1 MKKILAI
8 ALAAVLLLSTCAALA
23 EYDKH
28 VTFTVNGTHTNSTMD
43 YNHDALYDY
52 IAGMFNF
59 DYEIYPVSKDAQS
72 EKIRTWVNGGTMP
85 DLITW
90 RDFAYQEYVDY
101 ASNGLLAA
109 LPDDWM
115 EKYPNLYEQM
125 IGCMGEEQ
133 FKKFEVDGQY
143 YGIAHARNYRFNPV
157 DKLVDHISVY
167 YRKDWAKALG
177 MEIGEVITQ
186 SQLKDYLKGCVEKDL
201 AGNGNTIGLCEEPG
215 RLATFFT
222 MFSDVDYQK
231 FYKTDDGY
239 AWGFADPTVLAAA
252 QLANE
257 WYQEGLID
265 PDFYLYKSADA
276 ITKFSTGAAAMMFG
290 NCQASSYLGYKQQF
304 DQGTGLNSDECV
316 GIATIATDDGVTRAI
331 ECLNW
336 WSVSM
341 FAPETDPEVLDRIL
355 TAMDYCATKE
365 GQVACN
371 MGIPG
376 KDWEFDE
383 NGDVKI
389 LMPQNEDGSYPNIV
403 DIYNSYSVFRTWAL
417 NADDFLFINP
427 TYDKEVVIDPI
438 LSFYQFRTKGYV
450 IPLDVDYEFFSS
462 ENKANY
468 SLSLKDEFAKLVI
481 GAPADV
487 ETEWNSYI
495 EANVNIWQP
504 VIDDLDAEFFGN

>member
-1 MKKILAI
+1 MKKILSLVL
-8 ALAAVLLLSTCAALA
+8 ALVMLLGTFAMA
-23 EYDKH
+23 EH
-28 VTFTVNGTHTNSTMD
+28 VSFTVNGTHTNSNMD

-52 IAGMFNF
+52 IAQMFDF
-59 DYEIYPVSKDAQS
+59 DYEVFPVSKDAQS

-90 RDFAYQEYVDY
+90 RDFAYQEYVTY
-101 ASNGLLAA
+101 AEQGLLAP

-115 EKYPNLYEQM
+115 EKYPALYEQM
-125 IGCMGEEQ
+125 LGCMGEEQ
-133 FKKFEVDGQY
+133 FAKYEIGGKY

-157 DKLVDHISVY
+157 DVLVDHISVY
-167 YRKDWAKALG
+167 YRKDWAAQLG

-186 SQLKDYLKGCVEKDL
+186 SQLKEYLAGCIENDL
-201 AGNGNTIGLCEEPG
+201 AGNGNTIGMSEEPG

-231 FYKTDDGY
+231 FYKTEDGY
-239 AWGFADPTVLAAA
+239 AWSFANPTVLAAA

-257 WYQEGLID
+257 WYGEGLID
-265 PDFYLYKSADA
+265 PDFYLHQSAEA
-276 ITKFSTGAAAMMFG
+276 ISQFTSGVAAMMFG

-304 DQGTGLNSDECV
+304 DEATGLSSDECM

-331 ECLNW
+331 ECMNW
-336 WSVSM
+336 WSVSL
-341 FAPETDPEVLDRIL
+341 FSPQTSPETLDRIL
-355 TAMDYCATKE
+355 TVMDWCATKE

-376 KDWEFDE
+376 VDWKFDD
-383 NGDVKI
+383 NGELEI
-389 LMPQNEDGSYPNIV
+389 LMAKKEDGTYPNIV
-403 DIYNSYSVFRTWAL
+403 DVYNSYNVIRTWGL

-438 LSFYQFRTKGYV
+438 LSFYQFRTKGFI

-462 ENKANY
+462 EAKANY

-481 GAPADV
+481 GDADAV
-487 ETEWNSYI
+487 ETEWQNYI
-495 EANVNIWQP
+495 DENQNIWQP
-504 VIDDLDAEFFGN
+504 VIDDLNAEFFK